1 MEPYYLA
8 IITAILWGTVAFLE
22 KVGLSSVEPMTA
34 YIVRSSGV
42 FIGVIIIVLFTSN
55 LSAVGRMGIKSICC
69 LVLAGLLAGF
79 IAQVIF
85 FKAIKTGEISKIVP
99 ITSSAP
105 LFTFLFGCI
114 FLGEEVTFSKVMG
127 MLLIL
132 GGLMLLR

>member
-1 MEPYYLA
+1 MAPYYLA

-42 FIGVIIIVLFTSN
+42 VIGVIIIVLFTSN

-85 FKAIKTGEISKIVP
+85 FKAIKTGEISKVVP

-105 LFTFLFGCI
+105 LFTF
-114 FLGEEVTFSKVMG
+114 FLVVFFWERRLPFPKLWVCC
-127 MLLIL
+127 
-132 GGLMLLR
+132 